1 VNSTTFGDSA
11 FASNALNS
19 TYLSATSAASGAGL
33 TLAVAG
39 GGTNESLTAALKGTG
54 QLVLSNSGYNA
65 SAPLLVRSGSLNGGI
80 DFSSGGIF
88 FITSGTAQAS
98 VSTSGLIIKSSIQYG
113 HTSGNADAG
122 AIDTGW
128 ARFAGGEAGAAFD
141 AFHFILPGA
150 GQAYNRKY
158 WKLPLVYGGVVGF
171 YYWISYNHKFYIQF
185 RDLYLEGLLSSKNL
199 QNLDP
204 VTARAKDLQN
214 FYRRTRDLAI
224 ILSGVFYLLTIV
236 DAYADAHFRSFDITE
251 DLSLYI
257 KPSIQPTLL
266 PNQWGSGLTFSL
278 KFK

>member
-1 VNSTTFGDSA
+1 MRLVFLIGLFCISSSIPARSASADS
-11 FASNALNS
+11 
-19 TYLSATSAASGAGL
+19 LSVFSSVDSL
-33 TLAVAG
+33 EKNTLSSPIIQKKKRIY
-39 GGTNESLTAALKGTG
+39 NPDRAALLAAVVPGLG
-54 QLVLSNSGYNA
+54 Q
-65 SAPLLVRSGSLNGGI
+65 I
-80 DFSSGGIF
+80 
-88 FITSGTAQAS
+88 
-98 VSTSGLIIKSSIQYG
+98 
-113 HTSGNADAG
+113 
-122 AIDTGW
+122 
-128 ARFAGGEAGAAFD
+128 
-141 AFHFILPGA
+141 
-150 GQAYNRKY
+150 YNRKY

-251 DLSLYI
+251 DLSLHI
-257 KPSIQPTLL
+257 NPSIQPTLF

-278 KFK
+278 RFK